1 MSVELEVMESTF
13 PVSGK
18 GIIAEAK
25 RVIEGLLYAGNEL
38 HPDNDNAD
46 KDMFAWDDAENTAH
60 AFLLE
65 LSHAATAPPRPLQ
78 PGDKVL
84 VEGTI
89 VEGEIEGDGRS
100 VVRFDKLGYD
110 VLVSL
115 SSIRPFPQEEPDH
128 AN

>member
-1 MSVELEVMESTF
+1 MTISERQCTDCGKPYTFVDGVSYCEDCTTAMTGLSESELV
-13 PVSGK
+13 
-18 GIIAEAK
+18 AA
-25 RVIEGLLYAGNEL
+25 
-38 HPDNDNAD
+38 
-46 KDMFAWDDAENTAH
+46 
-60 AFLLE
+60 
-65 LSHAATAPPRPLQ
+65 LSAPPRPLQ

-100 VVRFDKLGYD
+100 VVRFDKHGLD